1 MQVIG
6 PLLFALLAAVGNG
19 FFAYGQRKST
29 GVDNSV
35 VFITLALVICVLL
48 WVVSAP
54 FFGPVNYGTTVRQ
67 NLNWAALSGAGLFLT
82 YIGFNILYSQ
92 YGASSYILYA
102 VLSIVTTSV
111 VVGAWLLREQ
121 LNLYHWLAVGT
132 ALATVGLYSYG
143 NSLR

>member
-19 FFAYGQRKST
+19 FFAYGQRKSV
-29 GVDNSV
+29 GVENSF
-35 VFITLALVICVLL
+35 VFITIALLICIALCIVT
-48 WVVSAP
+48 AP
-54 FFGPVNYGTTVRQ
+54 FFGSVNYTATLKQ
-67 NLNWAALSGAGLFLT
+67 NAGWAAMSGAGLFLT

-92 YGASSYILYA
+92 YGAASYVLYA

-111 VVGAWLLREQ
+111 IVGAWLLREQ
-121 LNLYHWLAVGT
+121 LNLYHWLAVLA

>member
-1 MQVIG
+1 MA
-6 PLLFALLAAVGNG
+6 PL
-19 FFAYGQRKST
+19 
-29 GVDNSV
+29 
-35 VFITLALVICVLL
+35 
-48 WVVSAP
+48 
-54 FFGPVNYGTTVRQ
+54 FGPVSYANTLKQ
-67 NLNWAALSGAGLFLT
+67 NFGWAALSGVGLFLT

-121 LNLYHWLAVGT
+121 LNVYHWLAVLA